1 MCDSIKLE
9 ITKNLVQRHHSPFQ
23 IEIISNSVRDRPP
36 FISNPVCD
44 HSPCFRKS
52 VHLPV
57 LKKEITSKYK
67 QKVNIG
73 QLIKKAFELQSQGKK
88 LEAAKYYSYLI
99 KQGVKDYRVFSNYGI
114 FLNEIGKHKAAE
126 LEIKKA
132 ISLNPEYPNAYYNLA
147 VLYIGQGNFEKAE
160 LELKKTIKLKS
171 DFANAHYNLGFILKD
186 QGRLK
191 EAETHTQKALEVD
204 HQFTDAYLSLS
215 TMQTSYTSQKWHNQL
230 FSESLL
236 KNKNNRE
243 LVNIF
248 FARSNIFHRK
258 GKYEKSAENLIT
270 ANNIKLRIY
279 KSEANLL
286 IDKTKKLKIS
296 SDNYERN
303 NQEFKNYPMS
313 IFIVG
318 LPRCGST
325 LIESIISLNSKVKD
339 LGEVNIL
346 EKSYKEYKQ
355 SEKQINL
362 SEIYWG
368 KLGITDNKTTTTN
381 KWLFNYQYAGII
393 AKAIPNA
400 KIIHCYR
407 NPLDN
412 ILSTYRAHFATGNN
426 FSSSLVDSAEVYSD
440 QDEIMQT
447 YKKEFKNHIY
457 SLNYDELVTH
467 PSKEIKSLISWLG
480 WNWND
485 LYLSPHLNNRKVS
498 TRSNV
503 QVRSPIN
510 TKSLGGWKNYKEMLR
525 PAMEI
530 ITKKNKYKDLKY

>member
-1 MCDSIKLE
+1 MKGFGE
-9 ITKNLVQRHHSPFQ
+9 KNQS
-23 IEIISNSVRDRPP
+23 
-36 FISNPVCD
+36 
-44 HSPCFRKS
+44 
-52 VHLPV
+52 
-57 LKKEITSKYK
+57 KKEKISKNK
-67 QKVNIG
+67 QKVNTD
-73 QLIKKAFELQSQGKK
+73 QLIKKAFVLQAQGRK
-88 LEAAKYYSYLI
+88 LEAAKYYEYLI
-99 KQGVKDYRVFSNYGI
+99 KLGIKDHRVFSNYGI
-114 FLNEIGKHKAAE
+114 FLNEIGKHKE
-126 LEIKKA
+126 SESKLKKA
-132 ISLNPEYPNAYYNLA
+132 ISLNPEYANAYYNLA
-147 VLYIGQGNFEKAE
+147 VLFIGQGNLEKAE
-160 LELKKTIKLKS
+160 LELKKAIKLKS
-171 DFANAHYNLGFILKD
+171 DFAIAHYNLGFILKD

-191 EAETHTQKALEVD
+191 EAESYTQKALEVD
-204 HQFTDAYLSLS
+204 PQLTDAYLSLS
-215 TMQTSYTSQKWHNQL
+215 TIQTNNTTQKWHNQL
-230 FSESLL
+230 FSENIL

-258 GKYEKSAENLIT
+258 GQYEESAENLVK
-270 ANNIKLRIY
+270 ANNIKLRMH
-279 KSEANLL
+279 KSEVDLL

-303 NQEFKNYPMS
+303 NKEFKNYPMS

-325 LIESIISLNSKVKD
+325 LVESIISLNTKVKD
-339 LGEVNIL
+339 LGEVNIF
-346 EKSYKEYKQ
+346 EESYREYKQ
-355 SEKQINL
+355 SEKQKSL
-362 SEIYWG
+362 SEIYWK
-368 KLGITDNKTTTTN
+368 KLEITDNETITTN

-440 QDEIMQT
+440 QDEIMST

-457 SLNYDELVTH
+457 SLNYDKLVTH
-467 PSKEIKSLISWLG
+467 PSDEIKSLIRWLG

-485 LYLSPHLNNRKVS
+485 LYLSPHLNKRKVS

-510 TKSLGGWKNYKEMLR
+510 TKSLGGWKNYKEMLK

-530 ITKKNKYKDLKY
+530 ITKKEKYKDLKY

>member
-1 MCDSIKLE
+1 MKGFGE
-9 ITKNLVQRHHSPFQ
+9 KNQSKK
-23 IEIISNSVRDRPP
+23 EIISKN
-36 FISNPVCD
+36 
-44 HSPCFRKS
+44 
-52 VHLPV
+52 
-57 LKKEITSKYK
+57 K

-88 LEAAKYYSYLI
+88 LEAAKYYTYLI
-99 KQGVKDYRVFSNYGI
+99 KQGIKDYRVFSNYGI
-114 FLNEIGKHKAAE
+114 FLNEIGKHKEAE
-126 LEIKKA
+126 LELKKA

-171 DFANAHYNLGFILKD
+171 DFAIAHYNLGFILKD

-230 FSESLL
+230 FSKSIL

-296 SDNYERN
+296 SENYERN

-325 LIESIISLNSKVKD
+325 LIESIISLNSKVRD

-346 EKSYKEYKQ
+346 EKSYREYKQ
-355 SEKQINL
+355 SEKKINL
-362 SEIYWG
+362 SEIYWK
-368 KLGITDNKTTTTN
+368 KLEITDNKITTTN

-467 PSKEIKSLISWLG
+467 PSKEIKSLIRWLG

>member
-1 MCDSIKLE
+1 MKGFGE
-9 ITKNLVQRHHSPFQ
+9 KNQS
-23 IEIISNSVRDRPP
+23 
-36 FISNPVCD
+36 
-44 HSPCFRKS
+44 
-52 VHLPV
+52 
-57 LKKEITSKYK
+57 KKEITSKNK
-67 QKVNIG
+67 QKVNIS

-88 LEAAKYYSYLI
+88 LEAAKYYVYLI
-99 KQGVKDYRVFSNYGI
+99 KQGIKDYRVFSNYGI
-114 FLNEIGKHKAAE
+114 FLNEIGKHKEAE
-126 LEIKKA
+126 LELKKA

-147 VLYIGQGNFEKAE
+147 VLYIGQGNLEKAE

-171 DFANAHYNLGFILKD
+171 DFAIAHYNLGFILKD

-191 EAETHTQKALEVD
+191 EAETYTQKALEVD
-204 HQFTDAYLSLS
+204 PQFTDAYLSLS
-215 TMQTSYTSQKWHNQL
+215 TMQTSDTSQKWHNQL

-248 FARSNIFHRK
+248 FARSNILHRK
-258 GKYEKSAENLIT
+258 GKYGESAENLIT
-270 ANNIKLRIY
+270 ANNIKLRIH

-325 LIESIISLNSKVKD
+325 LIESIISLNSKVRD

-346 EKSYKEYKQ
+346 EKSYREYKQ

-362 SEIYWG
+362 SEIYWK
-368 KLGITDNKTTTTN
+368 KLEITDNKTTTTN

-467 PSKEIKSLISWLG
+467 PSKEIKSLIRWLG

>member
-1 MCDSIKLE
+1 MKGFGE
-9 ITKNLVQRHHSPFQ
+9 KNQS
-23 IEIISNSVRDRPP
+23 
-36 FISNPVCD
+36 
-44 HSPCFRKS
+44 
-52 VHLPV
+52 
-57 LKKEITSKYK
+57 KKEITSKNK

-88 LEAAKYYSYLI
+88 LEAAKYYAYLI
-99 KQGVKDYRVFSNYGI
+99 KQGIKDYRVFSNYGI
-114 FLNEIGKHKAAE
+114 FLNEIGKHKEAE
-126 LEIKKA
+126 LELKKA

-171 DFANAHYNLGFILKD
+171 DFAIAHYNLGFILKD

-191 EAETHTQKALEVD
+191 EAETHTQKALEID
-204 HQFTDAYLSLS
+204 PQFTDAYLSLS
-215 TMQTSYTSQKWHNQL
+215 TMQTSDTSQKWHNQL

-258 GKYEKSAENLIT
+258 GKYEESAENLIT

-296 SDNYERN
+296 SENYERN

-325 LIESIISLNSKVKD
+325 LIESIISLNSKVRD

-346 EKSYKEYKQ
+346 EKSYREYKQ
-355 SEKQINL
+355 SEKKINL
-362 SEIYWG
+362 SEIYWK
-368 KLGITDNKTTTTN
+368 KLEITDNKTTTTN

-467 PSKEIKSLISWLG
+467 PSKEIKSLIRWLG

>member
-1 MCDSIKLE
+1 MKGFGE
-9 ITKNLVQRHHSPFQ
+9 KNQS
-23 IEIISNSVRDRPP
+23 
-36 FISNPVCD
+36 
-44 HSPCFRKS
+44 
-52 VHLPV
+52 
-57 LKKEITSKYK
+57 KKEITSKNK

-88 LEAAKYYSYLI
+88 LEAAKYYAYLI
-99 KQGVKDYRVFSNYGI
+99 KQGIKDYRVFSNYGI
-114 FLNEIGKHKAAE
+114 FLNEIGKHKESE
-126 LEIKKA
+126 LELKKA

-160 LELKKTIKLKS
+160 LELKKAIKLKS
-171 DFANAHYNLGFILKD
+171 DFAIAHYNLGFILKD

-191 EAETHTQKALEVD
+191 EAETYTQKALEVD
-204 HQFTDAYLSLS
+204 PQFTDAYLSLS
-215 TMQTSYTSQKWHNQL
+215 TMQTSDTSQKWHNQL

-258 GKYEKSAENLIT
+258 GKYEESAENLIT

-296 SDNYERN
+296 SENYERN

-325 LIESIISLNSKVKD
+325 LIESIISLNSKVRD

-346 EKSYKEYKQ
+346 EKSYREYKQ
-355 SEKQINL
+355 SEKKINL
-362 SEIYWG
+362 SEIYWK
-368 KLGITDNKTTTTN
+368 KLEITDNKTTTTN

-467 PSKEIKSLISWLG
+467 PSKEIKSLIRWLG

>member
-1 MCDSIKLE
+1 MKGFGE
-9 ITKNLVQRHHSPFQ
+9 KNQS
-23 IEIISNSVRDRPP
+23 
-36 FISNPVCD
+36 
-44 HSPCFRKS
+44 
-52 VHLPV
+52 
-57 LKKEITSKYK
+57 KKEITSKNK

-99 KQGVKDYRVFSNYGI
+99 KQGVKDCRVFSNYGT
-114 FLNEIGKHKAAE
+114 FLNEIGKHKEAE

-160 LELKKTIKLKS
+160 LELKKAIKLKS
-171 DFANAHYNLGFILKD
+171 DFAIAHYNLGFILKD

-215 TMQTSYTSQKWHNQL
+215 TMQTSYSSQKWHNQL

-258 GKYEKSAENLIT
+258 GKYEESAENLIT

-296 SDNYERN
+296 SENYERN

-325 LIESIISLNSKVKD
+325 LIESIISLNSKVRD

-346 EKSYKEYKQ
+346 EKSYREYKQ
-355 SEKQINL
+355 SEKKINL
-362 SEIYWG
+362 SEIYWK
-368 KLGITDNKTTTTN
+368 KLGITDNITTTTN

-412 ILSTYRAHFATGNN
+412 ILSIYRAHFATGNN

-485 LYLSPHLNNRKVS
+485 LYLSPHLNNRKVL

>member
-1 MCDSIKLE
+1 MKGFGE
-9 ITKNLVQRHHSPFQ
+9 KNQS
-23 IEIISNSVRDRPP
+23 
-36 FISNPVCD
+36 
-44 HSPCFRKS
+44 
-52 VHLPV
+52 
-57 LKKEITSKYK
+57 KKEITSKNK
-67 QKVNIG
+67 QKVNIS
-73 QLIKKAFELQSQGKK
+73 QLIKKAFELQSEGKK
-88 LEAAKYYSYLI
+88 LEAAKYYAFLI
-99 KQGVKDYRVFSNYGI
+99 KQGIKDCRVFSNYGI
-114 FLNEIGKHKAAE
+114 FLNEIGKHKEAE
-126 LEIKKA
+126 IELKKA

-147 VLYIGQGNFEKAE
+147 VLYIGQGNLGKAE

-171 DFANAHYNLGFILKD
+171 NFAIAHYNLGFILKD

-191 EAETHTQKALEVD
+191 EAETYTQKALEVD
-204 HQFTDAYLSLS
+204 PQLTDAYLSLS
-215 TMQTSYTSQKWHNQL
+215 TMQTNNTIQKWHNKL

-258 GKYEKSAENLIT
+258 GQFEESAENLVN
-270 ANNIKLRIY
+270 ANNMKLRMH
-279 KSEANLL
+279 KSEVDLL
-286 IDKTKKLKIS
+286 IDKTKKLRIS
-296 SDNYERN
+296 TDNYESN
-303 NQEFKNYPMS
+303 NQKFENYSMS

-325 LIESIISLNSKVKD
+325 LVESIISLNTKVKD
-339 LGEVNIL
+339 LGEVNIF
-346 EKSYKEYKQ
+346 EESYREFKQ
-355 SEKQINL
+355 SEKRKSL
-362 SEIYWG
+362 SEIYWK
-368 KLGITDNKTTTTN
+368 KLKITDSKTITTN

-426 FSSSLVDSAEVYSD
+426 FCSSLVDSAKVYSD

-467 PSKEIKSLISWLG
+467 PSKEIKSLIRWLG